1 MRISF
6 VAIGVKR
13 VPFDGK
19 SVAAGLGRQRRAK
32 SEEEGEMTALP
43 RIRVWLACLI
53 LAVLAAAPP
62 LRAEDAGAVPWQDVI
77 SSQIQAFRDHDAP
90 AAFSY
95 AGVAF
100 QETFPNAETFF
111 IAIIQSGYSPIME
124 SSSHSFGAFRLIGDT
139 GVMQTVKFIGKN
151 QQFYEAIYQ
160 LAREPGGWRVQGVQ
174 LMQPS
179 GVAI

>member
-1 MRISF
+1 
-6 VAIGVKR
+6 
-13 VPFDGK
+13 
-19 SVAAGLGRQRRAK
+19 
-32 SEEEGEMTALP
+32 MTALP
-43 RIRVWLACLI
+43 SIRVWLASLI
-53 LAVLAAAPP
+53 LAVLAVASPI
-62 LRAEDAGAVPWQDVI
+62 RAEDAGAAPWQDVI

-100 QETFPNAETFF
+100 QATFPNAETFF

-124 SSSHSFGAFRLIGDT
+124 SRSHSFGAFRLIGDT
-139 GVMQTVKFIGKN
+139 GVTQHVKLVGNDLKL
-151 QQFYEAIYQ
+151 YEAVYQ

-174 LMQPS
+174 LMQPN

>member
-1 MRISF
+1 
-6 VAIGVKR
+6 
-13 VPFDGK
+13 
-19 SVAAGLGRQRRAK
+19 
-32 SEEEGEMTALP
+32 MTALP
-43 RIRVWLACLI
+43 SIRVWLASLI
-53 LAVLAAAPP
+53 LAVLAVATPI
-62 LRAEDAGAVPWQDVI
+62 RAEDAGAAPWQDVI

-100 QETFPNAETFF
+100 QATFPNAETFF

-124 SSSHSFGAFRLIGDT
+124 SRSHSFGAFRLIGDT
-139 GVMQTVKFIGKN
+139 GVMQHVKLVGNDLKL
-151 QQFYEAIYQ
+151 YEAVYQ